1 TGQPPALTGGYP
13 RIRWPRCVVR
23 LGSIRMGRSVMGGK
37 NRRGMGIGTVRAP
50 LLGCVGV
57 LPLACGDDKKDNSSD
72 PTLIAEGKETFRNDT
87 FGDEAFWT
95 DTLQMHTV
103 ISTAVSPMTALGVG
117 LKVDAD
123 VLPPGILGTV
133 DLNSPAT
140 TVALL
145 KMNAVLG
152 IKGEVVAGA
161 GGDTLMRVGIT
172 CALC

>member
-1 TGQPPALTGGYP
+1 
-13 RIRWPRCVVR
+13 
-23 LGSIRMGRSVMGGK
+23 MGGK
-37 NRRGMGIGTVRAP
+37 NRHSSFVGMVWRRGWAVALLLSAGAITVS
-50 LLGCVGV
+50 
-57 LPLACGDDKKDNSSD
+57 CGDDNNNKNNAND
-72 PTLIAEGKETFRNDT
+72 PTLIAQGKDTFRSNT

-133 DLNSPAT
+133 DLNSTAT

-152 IKGEVVAGA
+152 ITGEV
-161 GGDTLMRVGIT
+161 
-172 CALC
+172 